1 MFFEGGNMP
10 RVYFSIN
17 SISEAHWKTLTSG
30 YHGLVERRPESFL
43 QKSISRV
50 KYLFRKKR
58 KTDNSLSMME
68 SSIERMRSPYPVL
81 DPHFL
86 LFAMLV
92 IAYVH
97 KGYVIGHVGNGNFIE
112 HHDVVLRALPA
123 NTTVIGDRFS
133 ITRPIHRY
141 NAMIN
146 DIPEY
151 ARLMKLQSLT
161 GDASTSAL
169 LNRLTLW
176 LYHFVEMHQYGW
188 SMAVRNP
195 HTNDIKILSS
205 PFFAKFPTEMV
216 L

>member
-1 MFFEGGNMP
+1 MFFEGGSMP
-10 RVYFSIN
+10 RIYFSIN
-17 SISEAHWKTLTSG
+17 SISEAHWRTLTNG
-30 YHGLVERRPESFL
+30 YHGLIERAPESFL
-43 QKSISRV
+43 QKSVSRV

-58 KTDNSLSMME
+58 KTDNSLTVME

-92 IAYVH
+92 ITYIH
-97 KGYVIGHVGNGNFIE
+97 KGYVIGHVGSGSFIE
-112 HHDVVLRALPA
+112 HHEVVLRALPA
-123 NTTVIGDRFS
+123 NTTLIGERFV

-141 NAMIN
+141 SAMIN

-151 ARLMKLQSLT
+151 ARIKKLQNLT
-161 GDASTSAL
+161 CDASTSAV

-176 LYHFVEMHQYGW
+176 LHHFVEMHQYGW
-188 SMAVRNP
+188 SMAVCHP
-195 HTNDIKILSS
+195 QTKDIKILSS
-205 PFFAKFPTEMV
+205 PFFAKFPIEMV